1 MRNNRPPHLKDEDL
15 LWLGSD
21 DLEPAAA
28 ETIREH
34 LKQCAACQAAYTEL
48 ADFESLLGSVKFEE
62 PSPEKWEPVRQA
74 VLEDFRRQQPWR
86 LPKPAVAVLESIRR
100 MWMLALEDPLVAVS
114 YVAMS
119 MAYVSYSLLS
129 STTFEPLLP
138 EMGQLVGFFQLAL

>member
-1 MRNNRPPHLKDEDL
+1 MSNRRPPHLKDEDL

-21 DLEPAAA
+21 DLEPGAAKR
-28 ETIREH
+28 IREH
-34 LKQCAACQAAYTEL
+34 LKQCAACQATRTEL
-48 ADFESLLGSVKFEE
+48 ADFEALLGSVKFEE

-86 LPKPAVAVLESIRR
+86 LPGPAVAVLESIRR

-114 YVAMS
+114 YVAMA

-129 STTFEPLLP
+129 SSTLEPLLP